1 MKYGNSDT
9 DIQMNEMIESREIV
23 SRILSF
29 GVSQK
34 QILQLIYLFS
44 LELED
49 VEKMKKLSFF
59 VKELQENPLNSSILN
74 AEELV

>member
-1 MKYGNSDT
+1 MKYGSSNT
-9 DIQMNEMIESREIV
+9 DNQMNEMIECREIV

-49 VEKMKKLSFF
+49 VEKMKKLAFF
-59 VKELQENPLNSSILN
+59 IKELQENPLNTSIST
-74 AEELV
+74 EELV